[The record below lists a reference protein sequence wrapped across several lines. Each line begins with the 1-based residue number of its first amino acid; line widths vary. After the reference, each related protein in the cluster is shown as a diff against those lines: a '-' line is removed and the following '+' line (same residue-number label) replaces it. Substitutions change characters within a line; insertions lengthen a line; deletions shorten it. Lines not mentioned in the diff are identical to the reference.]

1 MTDIGELNVDTT
13 PWHPAQIPTAS
24 EPTTRTIHYT
34 HPVNAPMAPPTA
46 KARKQQFF
54 NKVGDVGLCVETC
67 TIVEEVPMADCF
79 VVEDR
84 LWVHESEDGGCIVA
98 VTFQIRFVKGTMF
111 RRIIEST
118 TRKEYESFWNQ
129 FADMIQ
135 SLKGS
140 GTSLEEEELADV
152 AMELEKATLMLE
164 GEGQEVPLSS
174 VLSRIRTSTR
184 RLSTAAKLPSSR
196 KMMHTNEAKLSEN
209 LTSVDVQQMITFV
222 LDGLA
227 YIRKQIS
234 ESDCAWALAVTVFF
248 FNLFMNMIT
257 LRQIGKMNGF
267 LQNLEKMNE
276 VNAMLLTKLADTG
289 DVSNGGSCLS

>member
-1 MTDIGELNVDTT
+1 MQEIGELNVDTT
-13 PWHPAQIPTAS
+13 PWHPAKEPTAS

-54 NKVGDVGLCVETC
+54 NKVGDIGLCVETC

-84 LWVHESEDGGCIVA
+84 LWVHESDDGKGCIVA

-118 TRKEYESFWNQ
+118 TRKEYESFFNQ

-135 SLKGS
+135 SLNGS
-140 GTSLEEEELADV
+140 SISLEEEELVDV
-152 AMELEKATLMLE
+152 AMELEKATAMLE

-184 RLSTAAKLPSSR
+184 RLSTAAKLPSTR
-196 KMMHTNEAKLSEN
+196 KMMHTDEGKVSEKR
-209 LTSVDVQQMITFV
+209 TSIDVQQMITFV

-234 ESDCAWALAVTVFF
+234 ENDHAWALAVLVFC
-248 FNLFMNMIT
+248 LTLLMNMIA
-257 LRQIGKMNGF
+257 LRQISKMNGF

-276 VNAMLLTKLADTG
+276 INTMLLTKLADTG
-289 DVSNGGSCLS
+289 DVCDSS